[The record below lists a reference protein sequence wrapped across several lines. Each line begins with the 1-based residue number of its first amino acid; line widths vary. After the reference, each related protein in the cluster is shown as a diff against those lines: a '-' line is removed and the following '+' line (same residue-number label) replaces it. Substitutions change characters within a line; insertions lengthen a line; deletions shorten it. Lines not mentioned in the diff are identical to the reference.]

1 MKLKLRYN
9 RETTGPLNGGLYICE
24 DKPILRGKET
34 AAMMNT
40 LTISEIKRRLKGLHT
55 LEDPFVQECRQ
66 DKRKGVQAALLSFE
80 KAIARQ
86 EEERRQFES
95 KTVFEKQMREEGF
108 QYIVG
113 IDEAGRGPL
122 AGPVVA
128 GAVILPE
135 NFYLPGLNDSK
146 QISAAKR
153 EQYFEY
159 IQENALAVGVGIIHS
174 KEIDEIN
181 IYEAAK
187 KAMLSAVNQLNI
199 FPEYALIDAMKLDLP
214 IPQMSLIKGD
224 SKSISIAAASI
235 IAKETR
241 DRLMKEYAEIYPQYG
256 FEKHMGYGTS
266 AHLEAIEKYGPV
278 DWHRM
283 TFAPLKEKF

>member
-1 MKLKLRYN
+1 MTN
-9 RETTGPLNGGLYICE
+9 S
-24 DKPILRGKET
+24 
-34 AAMMNT
+34 
-40 LTISEIKRRLKGLHT
+40 LTISEIKNKLKELET
-55 LEDPFVQECRQ
+55 LEDPFVQQCRMDQ
-66 DKRKGVQAALLSFE
+66 RKGVQVALSGFE
-80 KAIARQ
+80 RAIARKV
-86 EEERRQFES
+86 EERRHFDS
-95 KTVFEKQMREEGF
+95 ISVFENQLREEGY

-135 NFYLPGLNDSK
+135 NFYLAGLTDSK
-146 QISAAKR
+146 KLSAAKR
-153 EQYFEY
+153 EQYYEY
-159 IQENALAVGVGIIHS
+159 ILENALAVGVGIIHS
-174 KEIDEIN
+174 EEIDKIN

-187 KAMLSAVNQLNI
+187 KAMLSAVNQLKV

-224 SKSISIAAASI
+224 AKSISIAAASV

-256 FEKHMGYGTS
+256 FDKHMGYGTS
-266 AHLEAIEKYGPV
+266 SHLEAIEKYGPL

-283 TFAPLKEKF
+283 TFAPLKNNY

>member
-1 MKLKLRYN
+1 MTNSLTITEIKNKLKELQ
-9 RETTGPLNGGLYICE
+9 
-24 DKPILRGKET
+24 
-34 AAMMNT
+34 
-40 LTISEIKRRLKGLHT
+40 T
-55 LEDPFVQECRQ
+55 LEDPFVQECRKDQ
-66 DKRKGVQAALLSFE
+66 RKGVQAALSGFE
-80 KAIARQ
+80 KAIAKK
-86 EEERRQFES
+86 EAERRHFES
-95 KTVFEKQMREEGF
+95 ISVYENQLREEGY

-135 NFYLPGLNDSK
+135 NFYLAGLTDSK
-146 QISAAKR
+146 KLSAVKR
-153 EQYFEY
+153 EQYYEY
-159 IQENALAVGVGIIHS
+159 ILENALAVGVGIIHS
-174 KEIDEIN
+174 EEIDKIN

-214 IPQMSLIKGD
+214 IPQLSLIKGD
-224 SKSISIAAASI
+224 AKSVSIAAASV

-266 AHLEAIEKYGPV
+266 SHLEAIEKYGPV

-283 TFAPLKEKF
+283 TFAPLKNND

>member
-1 MKLKLRYN
+1 MEGNSLM
-9 RETTGPLNGGLYICE
+9 TSS
-24 DKPILRGKET
+24 
-34 AAMMNT
+34 
-40 LTISEIKRRLKGLHT
+40 LTISEIKNKLKCIQT
-55 LEDPFVQECRQ
+55 LEDPFVMECRQ
-66 DKRKGVQAALLSFE
+66 DERKGVQQALTSLE

-86 EEERRQFES
+86 ETERLQFES
-95 KTVFEKQMREEGF
+95 KLVFEKQIRKEGY

-135 NFYLPGLNDSK
+135 DFYLPGLNDSK
-146 QISAAKR
+146 QLSAIKR
-153 EQYFEY
+153 KQYYEY
-159 IQENALAVGVGIIHS
+159 IQQNALAVGVGIIHS

-187 KAMLSAVNQLNI
+187 KAMLTAVNQLRI

-224 SKSISIAAASI
+224 YKSVSIAAASV

-241 DRLMKEYAEIYPQYG
+241 DNLMKEYAEMYPQYG

-283 TFAPLKEKF
+283 TFAPLKDKF

>member
-1 MKLKLRYN
+1 MTN
-9 RETTGPLNGGLYICE
+9 S
-24 DKPILRGKET
+24 
-34 AAMMNT
+34 
-40 LTISEIKRRLKGLHT
+40 LTISEIKNKLKELET
-55 LEDPFVQECRQ
+55 IEDPFVQECRKDQ
-66 DKRKGVQAALLSFE
+66 RKGVQVALSGFE
-80 KAIARQ
+80 RAIAKKV
-86 EEERRQFES
+86 EERRHFDS
-95 KTVFEKQMREEGF
+95 ISVFENQLKDEGY

-135 NFYLPGLNDSK
+135 NFYLAGLTDSK
-146 QISAAKR
+146 KLSAAKR
-153 EQYFEY
+153 EQYYEY
-159 IQENALAVGVGIIHS
+159 ILENALAVGVGIIHS
-174 KEIDEIN
+174 EEIDKIN

-187 KAMLSAVNQLNI
+187 KAMLSAVNQLKV

-224 SKSISIAAASI
+224 AKSISIAAASV

-241 DRLMKEYAEIYPQYG
+241 DRLMKEYAEIHPQYG
-256 FEKHMGYGTS
+256 FDKHMGYGTS
-266 AHLEAIEKYGPV
+266 SHLAAIEKYGPL

-283 TFAPLKEKF
+283 TFAPLKNNY